1 MATLRLFMVMQRIWL
16 LMIMMSGG
24 IAFVVALELLP
35 GRSGL
40 YIGIFMVILS
50 IIVALAYWF
59 YSAQPKIRGV
69 EKLTDICGGNVTYWP
84 RKHSFLCKKDGE
96 LYCYNY
102 ATSMYYRIALQDH
115 DPQGKKIG
123 VLTPL
128 DYYCFKMLGGK
139 LISKDGVNE
148 YTGRLE
154 TLTADPGRVV
164 RGSGRV
170 VYSRNPENLEKG

>member
-1 MATLRLFMVMQRIWL
+1 MATLRLFMIMQRIWL
-16 LMIMMSGG
+16 LMIIASGC
-24 IAFVVALELLP
+24 IASVVALELLP
-35 GRSGL
+35 GRYGL
-40 YIGIFMVILS
+40 YTSIFIVVSS
-50 IIVALAYWF
+50 IIAALAYWF

-69 EKLTDICGGNVTYWP
+69 EKLASICGGNVTYWP
-84 RKHSFLCKKDGE
+84 RKHSFLCKKDDE

-102 ATSMYYRIALQDH
+102 ATSMYYRIALQDY
-115 DPQGKKIG
+115 DPQGKRIG
-123 VLTPL
+123 ILAPL

-154 TLTADPGRVV
+154 TLTANPGTVV

-170 VYSRNPENLEKG
+170 VYSRNLENLEKG